1 MKRFDYPLAIA
12 VTALLI
18 LGILILSSISVSF
31 SQEKFN
37 NTTYFLFHQLLIGI
51 IPGLILAFIV
61 FKIKLET
68 IKKFS
73 TYLIGLAILLT
84 LAVFIPGLGIIS
96 GGAPRWLNLGFA
108 TFQPAE
114 LLKLSFIIYLSAWL
128 VNPAKREKFIK
139 DPKRIGKSLYRR
151 IKNELMGLVPFLMVL
166 GVIIILLVFQND
178 MSTLMMIIG
187 TAVIMY
193 FVANTPFWHTIIV
206 LLLCS
211 GGAWMFIKL
220 FPFRMKRILVF
231 LNPNIDPMGMGYQI
245 KQILIAVGSGGILG
259 LGLGE
264 SVQKFGFIPQT
275 MADSIFAIYAEELG
289 FLGALLLIGLYLFV
303 FYRGFL
309 IFKRSKDSFSK
320 FLAIGISF
328 WICAQGFFN
337 IGAMIGLLPLTGIP
351 LPFISYGGSH
361 VIAELVGVGIL
372 LNISKKLS

>member
-1 MKRFDYPLAIA
+1 MKKFDYPLAIA
-12 VTALLI
+12 ATALLV

-37 NTTYFLFHQLLIGI
+37 NTTYFLFHQLSRGI
-51 IPGLILAFIV
+51 IPGLIIAFIA
-61 FKIKLET
+61 FKINLGVLKKL
-68 IKKFS
+68 S
-73 TYLIGLAILLT
+73 TYLIGIAILFM

-96 GGAPRWLNLGFA
+96 GGAPRWINLGFT
-108 TFQPAE
+108 TFQPSE

-128 VNPAKREKFIK
+128 VDPARRERFIK
-139 DPKRIGKSLYRR
+139 DPKRIGKSIYHR

-166 GVIIILLVFQND
+166 GVVILLLVFQND

-187 TAVIMY
+187 TALVMY
-193 FVANTPFWHTIIV
+193 FVANTPYWHSVIV

-211 GGAWMFIKL
+211 GGALLFIRL
-220 FPFRMKRILVF
+220 FPFRVKRILVF
-231 LNPNIDPMGMGYQI
+231 LNPNMDPMGMGYQI

-289 FLGALLLIGLYLFV
+289 FLGALLLIGLYLFL

-309 IFKRSKDSFSK
+309 IFRRSKDSFSK

-328 WICAQGFFN
+328 WITAQGFFN

-361 VIAELVGVGIL
+361 IIAELAGIGIL
-372 LNISKKLS
+372 LNISKK

>member
-1 MKRFDYPLAIA
+1 MKKFDYLLAIA
-12 VTALLI
+12 ATALLV

-37 NTTYFLFHQLLIGI
+37 NTTYFLFHQLSRGI
-51 IPGLILAFIV
+51 IPGLIIAFIA
-61 FKIKLET
+61 FKINLGLL
-68 IKKFS
+68 KKFS
-73 TYLIGLAILLT
+73 TYFIGIAILFM

-96 GGAPRWLNLGFA
+96 GGAPRWINLGFT
-108 TFQPAE
+108 TFQPSE

-128 VNPAKREKFIK
+128 VDPAKRERFIK
-139 DPKRIGKSLYRR
+139 DSKKIGKSIYRR

-166 GVIIILLVFQND
+166 GVIILLLVFQND

-187 TAVIMY
+187 TALVMY
-193 FVANTPFWHTIIV
+193 FVANTPYWHSVIV

-211 GGAWMFIKL
+211 GGALLFIRL

-289 FLGALLLIGLYLFV
+289 FLGCLLLIGLYLFI

-309 IFKRSKDSFSK
+309 IFRRSKDSFSK

-361 VIAELVGVGIL
+361 IIAELAGIGIL
-372 LNISKKLS
+372 LNISKK